1 MARAKFSA
9 ILYAALFFAG
19 ATPALAQLSPSEPDP
34 LARIRDAAKTNVQ
47 ACSATGET
55 LCEQVAPKIIANA
68 EEESPL
74 PGNVRRLARGLEA
87 ETTAARENA
96 VNWAVETFRAAGV
109 EVRVE
114 ENNIP
119 AAASKSGGQVQRAI
133 VAEIRGREKPEEWV
147 LLGARVALPPN
158 GRIRAACNAALVVEA
173 ARDIQ
178 LTGIHPRRSIRFVI
192 LVDSDENM
200 PGFWA
205 YARAHRD
212 ELEGA
217 RAAIF
222 FVGGADPTNAYMLR
236 GRQDIETGLREAM
249 KPIESWRVDYDV
261 FGASIFTGDFDFLL
275 EGIPTIVA
283 HQHRMYNP
291 DQAGSNFSEDLNEA
305 DIQEVKRSTATAAVT
320 AFGIAERSEPI
331 GPRQSRAEIESLLN
345 TTIIGKQLKAKG
357 LWYLWESGERGRL
370 P

>member
-1 MARAKFSA
+1 MAPAKFSA
-9 ILYAALFFAG
+9 SLCVALLFAG
-19 ATPALAQLSPSEPDP
+19 AIPALAQLSPSEPDP
-34 LARIRDAAKTNVQ
+34 LARIRDAAKSNMQ
-47 ACSATGET
+47 ACSATAET

-68 EEESPL
+68 QGDSPL
-74 PGNVRRLARGLEA
+74 AGNVRRLARGLDA
-87 ETTAARENA
+87 ETPAARENA

-119 AAASKSGGQVQRAI
+119 AAASKSGWQVQRAI

-158 GRIRAACNAALVVEA
+158 GQIRTACNAALVIEA

-192 LVDSDENM
+192 VADSDENM

-212 ELEGA
+212 ELDRA

-222 FVGGADPTNAYMLR
+222 FVGGADPTNAYILR
-236 GRQDIETGLREAM
+236 GRQDIEGGLREAM
-249 KPIESWRVDYDV
+249 KPIESWKVIFDV

-283 HQHRMYNP
+283 HQNRIYDPN
-291 DQAGSNFSEDLNEA
+291 QVGSTFSEELNEA
-305 DIQEVKRSTATAAVT
+305 DLRELKRNTAIAAVT
-320 AFGIAERSEPI
+320 AFGIAERAEPI
-331 GPRQSRAEIESLLN
+331 GPRQSRAEIETLLHA
-345 TTIIGKQLKAKG
+345 TIIADQLKATG